1 MEQNKI
7 NQALGEMLCMEK
19 YKFLPQGLVG
29 EIVRDFI
36 QEYEK

>member
-1 MEQNKI
+1 MEQDKI
-7 NQALGEMLCMEK
+7 NMALGEMLCKEK
-19 YKFLPQGLVG
+19 YKFLHIGLVG